1 MSFRSVLVTR
11 SYEQVAEQLLE
22 RIHAGGFAPSE
33 KLPTER
39 ALGDLFG
46 VSRGVI
52 REAIKVLVTLGVV
65 ESRQGSGTFVS
76 ANLVSSVSRS
86 LVLSARPEEAS
97 LISLLEFRAPL
108 ERLATELATQ
118 RRTDAE
124 ADAIAR
130 AADETAAAAEPE
142 NWLAFGVADRRFHLL
157 IGEASRNP
165 YLYTVLS
172 AAREI
177 QHNAVALLVA
187 TSGSIAV
194 AGEHHRRIAAAIRT
208 GDAPEA
214 GRVME
219 AHVAYSA
226 DALHRTLA
234 MPAADRARLDF
245 RWATATSRPEVLSK
259 HEGMAT
265 PVESGRKHQDDATF
279 LDEAAYA
286 KGKTE

>member
-1 MSFRSVLVTR
+1 MALAERGAVSFRSVLVNR
-11 SYEQVAEQLLE
+11 SYEQVADQLLE
-22 RIHAGGFAPSE
+22 RIHAGGFAPGE

-39 ALGDLFG
+39 ELGELFG

-52 REAIKVLVTLGVV
+52 REAIKVLVTLGAV

-76 ANLVSSVSRS
+76 ANLVPSVSRA

-97 LISLLEFRAPL
+97 LIALMEFRAPL
-108 ERLATELATQ
+108 ERLAAELATQ
-118 RRTDAE
+118 RRTGAE
-124 ADAIAR
+124 AEAISL
-130 AADETAAAAEPE
+130 AADDTAAAAPE
-142 NWLAFGVADRRFHLL
+142 AWVRFGVADRRFHLL

-165 YLYTVLS
+165 YLFTVLS

-194 AGEHHRRIAAAIRT
+194 AGEHHRRIAAAIRA
-208 GDAPEA
+208 GDAVEA

-226 DALHRTLA
+226 DALHRALA
-234 MPAADRARLDF
+234 LPARQRARLDL
-245 RWATATSRPEVLSK
+245 RWAAATSRPDMPNQR
-259 HEGMAT
+259 EG
-265 PVESGRKHQDDATF
+265 DA
-279 LDEAAYA
+279 DSHNRINDAPHRSADPYD
-286 KGKTE
+286 